1 VRLILLSR
9 KGPPFCVLDMGL
21 QIIGTA
27 LSPALAVLLSG
38 DQHYMESSRVSVRMR
53 RIRIGGGATP
63 ALVRMQRVE

>member
-1 VRLILLSR
+1 
-9 KGPPFCVLDMGL
+9 MGL

-53 RIRIGGGATP
+53 RIGGGATP

>member
-1 VRLILLSR
+1 
-9 KGPPFCVLDMGL
+9 MGL